1 MASQDWFIDNLK
13 AAIKVIPK
21 DKLISAIGNYGY
33 DWVHKPKHGPLPP
46 GVKDINVTV
55 QDAWLAARDSEADV
69 DFDGDSLNPHI
80 SYLDEHDLQHDIWF
94 LDAVTALNQMRA
106 AQSLG
111 IQTFALWRL
120 GSEDR
125 SLWRVWDI
133 PGEAGA
139 ENKLKDVPPGQDV
152 DMEGN
157 GEILRIEARPAD
169 GQRSITLDQPTGLIT
184 DQSFD
189 SLPEPYRVARYGSSP
204 DKVAITFDDGPD
216 PEWTPKILDVLKRE
230 QAPAAFFLIGIQA
243 DKFSDITD
251 RIYREGHEIGNH
263 TFTHPDISNIS
274 KGFMRAVELNLT
286 EQLFASRL
294 GIRTILFRPPY
305 SIDAEPDTEDQVR
318 PLEITQDMGY
328 ITIGDK
334 IDPNDWRDNPR
345 HSADQI
351 ADRCAGPSAALR
363 RRTTFAA
370 ATSSC
375 CTMAAAIANRPCW
388 LFPGSSPACGQRD
401 CRSFRFIELL
411 GRTRAEVM
419 PPIPSNQRWIARLNL
434 FGFALF
440 PLAFNAMTWI
450 FFVGDV
456 LMTGRL
462 LFIGAFAIFDRLW
475 PPALWNSRRCGPLSS
490 PGRGADPGL
499 QRRKSHRADHSLGA
513 SLGLSQPA
521 RHRD

>member
-1 MASQDWFIDNLK
+1 MASQDWFTDNLK
-13 AAIKVIPK
+13 AAIKVVPK

-33 DWVHKPKHGPLPP
+33 DWVHKPKRGPLPP

-169 GQRSITLDQPTGLIT
+169 GQRSLTLDPNTGIIT

-189 SLPEPYRVARYGSSP
+189 SFPEPYRVARYGSSP

-318 PLEITQDMGY
+318 PLETTQDMGY

-351 ADRCAGPSAALR
+351 VTDVAVPFAALR
-363 RRTTFAA
+363 RGRHSLRQYHPAA
-370 ATSSC
+370 RWRRRSRADR
-375 CTMAAAIANRPCW
+375 A
-388 LFPGSSPACGQRD
+388 GSSPDHRRRAGKRIADRSASSVAGPDPGGGDAAHSFQPALDRAPEPVWLRALSPGVQRHDLDFLCGRRAD
-401 CRSFRFIELL
+401 DRPPALHRRFRHL
-411 GRTRAEVM
+411 R
-419 PPIPSNQRWIARLNL
+419 P
-434 FGFALF
+434 AL
-440 PLAFNAMTWI
+440 A
-450 FFVGDV
+450 
-456 LMTGRL
+456 
-462 LFIGAFAIFDRLW
+462 
-475 PPALWNSRRCGPLSS
+475 PALWNSWRCGTISS
-490 PGRGADPGL
+490 PGRGAGPCV
-499 QRRKSHRADHSLGA
+499 QRGKSYRADHPLGTH
-513 SLGLSQPA
+513 LGLSQSA